1 MTQRPIDRS
10 VFLGHSAEG
19 SLDAAIADAIRA
31 ASSEDAGPQVD
42 FVINRIFGQF
52 GGSHGR
58 RDLYAEIRLDRD
70 IAQELP
76 EQTAPPK
83 HAARLQLVEHSI
95 QGLELVGLPTSPPQF
110 VLRGTREM
118 PTPGWTFHIDEVR
131 VDSQLSRVSV
141 KLTEVPPADGAA
153 TSATDP
159 APLSIQLGT
168 LRAGRYVVE
177 LSARRS
183 PSEGYRL
190 LQAVVIEAL

>member
-1 MTQRPIDRS
+1 MTTRPIDRS

-19 SLDAAIADAIRA
+19 SLDGAIADAIRLA
-31 ASSEDAGPQVD
+31 TSEDAGTQVD

-52 GGSHGR
+52 GGGHGR

-76 EQTAPPK
+76 EPGPLPK
-83 HAARLQLVEHSI
+83 HAGRLQIVDSSI
-95 QGLELVGLPTSPPQF
+95 QGLELVGLSTSPPQF

-118 PTPGWTFHIDEVR
+118 PTPGWTFHIDDVR
-131 VDSQLSRVSV
+131 VDSQLSRVAV

-159 APLSIQLGT
+159 APLSVQLGT

-177 LSARRS
+177 ISSRRS

-190 LQAVVIEAL
+190 LQAVVVEAL